1 MTLCGTCSHVVK
13 DGEGNPVSCHAL
25 VKYMPR
31 DTCMFYKLHRKYG
44 SIKAEGI
51 VEHWLET
58 INDKEY
64 EELYALI
71 SDSRNR
77 LEEIQEYIGE

>member
-1 MTLCGTCSHVVK
+1 MTN
-13 DGEGNPVSCHAL
+13 EQ
-25 VKYMPR
+25 
-31 DTCMFYKLHRKYG
+31 YKRIMENLTTVE
-44 SIKAEGI
+44 SI

-64 EELYALI
+64 EEVYCLI

-77 LEEIQEYIGE
+77 LEEIQKYIGGDK